1 MPATGKRRS
10 RGLIG
15 LILVLVLCLA
25 CAAAGAL
32 LVGMREA
39 AGDLGQA
46 AEGLDPFQRT
56 LLSAYLIANEP
67 SLNGPAG
74 DPTASYDLEVS
85 PGETAGDVAARL
97 QEAGIVRNAAL
108 FRAYLRYRGLDVG
121 IKTGGYFVRGSMSVR
136 QLADTLQTALPD
148 ESVLTI
154 PEGWRV
160 EQIAAALPIEGITL
174 GPEDFLAAAGE
185 APTGYSFSAD
195 LSGLIRTEGFL
206 FPDTYR
212 LSETTGAS
220 DLVHLMLDNF
230 EQRLTPEIRQGFTS
244 QGLSLYQAVTLASI
258 VEREAAA
265 ADERPL
271 IASVFL
277 NRLSAGMNLDA
288 DPTVQYALGW
298 QTEGG
303 WWKAPLTE
311 YDLEIDSPYNTYR
324 YPGLPP
330 GPIANPGLDTLR
342 SVGFP
347 AETDYLYFRALCDGS
362 GMHAFASSFEEHLQ
376 NACP

>member
-1 MPATGKRRS
+1 
-10 RGLIG
+10 
-15 LILVLVLCLA
+15 
-25 CAAAGAL
+25 
-32 LVGMREA
+32 
-39 AGDLGQA
+39 
-46 AEGLDPFQRT
+46 
-56 LLSAYLIANEP
+56 
-67 SLNGPAG
+67 
-74 DPTASYDLEVS
+74 SYDLEVS

-97 QEAGIVRNAAL
+97 QDAGIVRNAAL

-136 QLADTLQTALPD
+136 QLADTLQTALPE

-160 EQIAAALPIEGITL
+160 EQIAAALPVDGISF

-185 APTGYSFSAD
+185 APTGYSFSSD
-195 LSGLIRTEGFL
+195 LAGLMPSEGFL

-212 LSETTGAS
+212 LSETTSAP
-220 DLVHLMLDNF
+220 DFVHLMLDNF
-230 EQRLTPEIRQGFTS
+230 EQRLTQDIRQGFTS
-244 QGLSLYQAVTLASI
+244 QGLSLYRAVTLASI

-330 GPIANPGLDTLR
+330 GPIANPGLDSLR
-342 SVGFP
+342 SVAFP
-347 AETDYLYFRALCDGS
+347 AESAYLYFRALCDGS
-362 GMHAFASSFEEHLQ
+362 GMHAFATSFEEHLQ